1 MVLVHT
7 IFYSLHKQTGYNDE
21 EDDEQTDNIKKAKVK
36 CSKCYSKTFF
46 FIQNCTLLK
55 FHVL

>member
-21 EDDEQTDNIKKAKVK
+21 EDDEQTVNTKKPKVQM
-36 CSKCYSKTFF
+36 F
-46 FIQNCTLLK
+46 
-55 FHVL
+55 